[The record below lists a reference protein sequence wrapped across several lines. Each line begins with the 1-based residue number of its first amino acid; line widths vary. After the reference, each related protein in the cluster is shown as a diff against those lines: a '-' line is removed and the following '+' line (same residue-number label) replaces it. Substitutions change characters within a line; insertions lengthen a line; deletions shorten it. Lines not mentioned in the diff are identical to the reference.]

1 MPPIGSI
8 TSCRSGESIATRPPA
23 SGNWA
28 RMFARCDAVMV
39 QITSACRVRFS
50 VSGWLSWPER
60 SAPRSRIASRAPV
73 LALPPPQAAI
83 PALATTTPCRSISS
97 GRHPNRSA
105 ISSRKSVSAIGLR
118 QVLPVQTKSTIRLES
133 RRSVSSET
141 MPGCTTRKP
150 AASTAIVDA
159 GWAYLARPSSITRLT
174 AAPAASHRAT
184 TSAAVTG
191 GDSTAPA
198 GSASTTGPASIRM
211 QSASIGWP
219 GTRSRSFPEPTI
231 SFRTPAGSRCTRLS
245 RWSSSTMMVTGP
257 GQHRRDSRW
266 PSGDSRGAQ
275 SRASSALL
283 SASDSR
289 GPSGRSA
296 ARRQSRSTAAS

>member
-1 MPPIGSI
+1 MGSI
-8 TSCRSGESIATRPPA
+8 TSSRSGESIATRPPD

-39 QITSACRVRFS
+39 QITSACRARFS
-50 VSGWLSWPER
+50 VNGWLSWPER

-83 PALATTTPCRSISS
+83 PALATITPCRSISS
-97 GRHPNRSA
+97 ALQLNRSA
-105 ISSRKSVSAIGLR
+105 TNSRKSVSAIGLR
-118 QVLPVQTKSTIRLES
+118 QVLPVQTKSTIRLDS

-150 AASTAIVDA
+150 ESSIAIVDA

-184 TSAAVTG
+184 TCSAVTAAE
-191 GDSTAPA
+191 SSPPP

-211 QSASIGWP
+211 QSASMRWP
-219 GTRSRSFPEPTI
+219 GTRSRSWPEPTI
-231 SFRTPAGSRCTRLS
+231 SCRTPGGSLLTRLS
-245 RWSSSTMMVTGP
+245 G
-257 GQHRRDSRW
+257 
-266 PSGDSRGAQ
+266 
-275 SRASSALL
+275 
-283 SASDSR
+283 
-289 GPSGRSA
+289 
-296 ARRQSRSTAAS
+296 